1 MKKIF
6 IIILPILIAGCSNA
20 KYLSGEEVL
29 QPLNISIPEEWGT
42 ISGIEISSKEIWWA
56 EFNDNNLMSFIES
69 FKENNLDLKSSMI
82 GVQNA
87 SLASKITSA
96 SLLPSIGLQSVGS
109 KSEQNTAGFPPFFQ
123 DLFGTQSSGQLTS
136 FEQENYNLSLT
147 AQWEIDL
154 WGKVFNQSLAS
165 KMEYL
170 SAKYSQNYYELS
182 LTAEAIKLFYGM
194 VELQKSLERSE
205 VKLKNMTTLYELSY
219 QRFNQGSISEKQ
231 LKQVE
236 ILVAQTN
243 TEYENIRSGYNG
255 LIRNTKILQSMFP
268 VIESEQIKKD
278 FPESLP
284 AIPSYIPS
292 EIIQRRPD
300 LLSARFALLSSLQKK
315 KVATKQLL
323 PSFNLIGSN
332 GTASN
337 DLNDLL
343 DEDFKVWSGSISLFA
358 PIFNSGR
365 LINNRKLA
373 KNNTEIAMY
382 NYMSKVLAAYAEVE
396 TALEMDRIAQI
407 ALNESKK
414 IVQATEKIYNI
425 TLNEYQQGIVGFEE
439 ILSQENRLSDVKI
452 YLAQSEKMRIEKRIN
467 LILALGGGF
476 RFETK
481 R

>member
-1 MKKIF
+1 MKKNFSILLLF
-6 IIILPILIAGCSNA
+6 ILAGCANS
-20 KYLSGEEVL
+20 KYLNGEEVL
-29 QPLNISIPEEWGT
+29 KPIDISIPEQWET
-42 ISGIEISSKEIWWA
+42 ISEIEIPNKEIWWV
-56 EFNDNNLMSFIES
+56 EFNDKNLMSFIEN
-69 FKENNLDLKSSMI
+69 FQKNNLDLKSSLI
-82 GVQNA
+82 SVQNA
-87 SLASKITSA
+87 HLASKITSA
-96 SLLPSIGLQSVGS
+96 SLLPSFALQSSGNQ
-109 KSEQNTAGFPPFFQ
+109 SEQNTAGFPPFFQ
-123 DLFGTQSSGQLTS
+123 DLFGSQNNGQLTS

-165 KMEYL
+165 KMDYL

-182 LTAEAIKLFYGM
+182 LTAEAIKLFYGT
-194 VELQKSLERSE
+194 VELQKSLDWAEE
-205 VKLKNMTTLYELSY
+205 KLKNLTTLYELSY
-219 QRFNQGSISEKQ
+219 QRYQQGSISEKQ
-231 LKQVE
+231 LKQIE
-236 ILVAQTN
+236 ILLSQTN
-243 TEYENIRSGYNG
+243 TEYENIRAGYNS
-255 LIRNTKILQSMFP
+255 LIRSTKILQSMFP
-268 VIESEQIKKD
+268 LIENERIKKD
-278 FPESLP
+278 FPGSLP
-284 AIPSYIPS
+284 PIPSYVPS

-337 DLNDLL
+337 DLKDLL
-343 DEDFKVWSGSISLFA
+343 YEDFKVWSGSISFFT
-358 PIFNSGR
+358 PIFNSGK

-373 KNNTEIAMY
+373 KNNAEIAMY
-382 NYMSKVLAAYAEVE
+382 NYMSKVLGAYAEVE

-407 ALNESKK
+407 ALNESIK
-414 IVQATEKIYNI
+414 ILEATEKIYSI
-425 TLNEYQQGIVGFEE
+425 TLKEYGQGIVGFEE
-439 ILSQENRLSDVKI
+439 IITQENRLSDVKI

>member
-56 EFNDNNLMSFIES
+56 EFNDNNLISFIES
-69 FKENNLDLKSSMI
+69 FKANNLDLKSSMI
-82 GVQNA
+82 SVQNA

-165 KMEYL
+165 KMDYL
-170 SAKYSQNYYELS
+170 SAIYSQNYYELS

-219 QRFNQGSISEKQ
+219 QRFNQGSISE
-231 LKQVE
+231 
-236 ILVAQTN
+236 
-243 TEYENIRSGYNG
+243 
-255 LIRNTKILQSMFP
+255 
-268 VIESEQIKKD
+268 
-278 FPESLP
+278 
-284 AIPSYIPS
+284 
-292 EIIQRRPD
+292 
-300 LLSARFALLSSLQKK
+300 
-315 KVATKQLL
+315 
-323 PSFNLIGSN
+323 
-332 GTASN
+332 
-337 DLNDLL
+337 
-343 DEDFKVWSGSISLFA
+343 
-358 PIFNSGR
+358 
-365 LINNRKLA
+365 
-373 KNNTEIAMY
+373 
-382 NYMSKVLAAYAEVE
+382 
-396 TALEMDRIAQI
+396 
-407 ALNESKK
+407 
-414 IVQATEKIYNI
+414 
-425 TLNEYQQGIVGFEE
+425 
-439 ILSQENRLSDVKI
+439 
-452 YLAQSEKMRIEKRIN
+452 
-467 LILALGGGF
+467 
-476 RFETK
+476 
-481 R
+481 